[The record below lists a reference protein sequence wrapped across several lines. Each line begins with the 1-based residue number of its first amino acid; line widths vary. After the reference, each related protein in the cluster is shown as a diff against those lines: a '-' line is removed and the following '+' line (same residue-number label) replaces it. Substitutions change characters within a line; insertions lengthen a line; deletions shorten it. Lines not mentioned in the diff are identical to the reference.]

1 MSHSGFARFASTV
14 SRLAGRPATFIIAAA
29 LMAAWAAL
37 GPFVGFSETWQ
48 LTVNTG
54 TTIVTFLMVFI
65 IQNTQNRDGM
75 ALQIKLDELIHA
87 TQRAHDALLDLE
99 ELSDSDLDA
108 FRRRYI
114 AVARRAREAGIN
126 LDDPDAAPDDPAAD
140 APVPDRA

>member
-1 MSHSGFARFASTV
+1 MSHSGFARFASAV
-14 SRLAGRPATFIIAAA
+14 SRLAGRPATFISAAA
-29 LMAAWAAL
+29 LMVAWAAV
-37 GPFVGFSETWQ
+37 GPAVGFSETWQ

-87 TQRAHDALLDLE
+87 TERAHDALLDLE
-99 ELSDSDLDA
+99 ELSDEDLDA

-114 AVARRAREAGIN
+114 AVARNARERGID
-126 LDDPDAAPDDPAAD
+126 LDSGPDPAAD
-140 APVPDRA
+140 GPAATVP